1 MTQLRV
7 EGEAMSPRNF
17 DFAALSRLPGQI
29 ADIGRFIPGRE
40 GGGVRLRSILNEVG
54 LEGTETHITL
64 ESADG
69 KFAASVPLEA
79 VRDAIIAYRFND
91 GPLPPHKGGPFR
103 FFIPHAEECAVGGVD
118 ACANVKFLGR
128 IRLSRGPGRDTRPT
142 SEAAHKSLH
151 IQERH
156 EHLS

>member
-1 MTQLRV
+1 
-7 EGEAMSPRNF
+7 
-17 DFAALSRLPGQI
+17 
-29 ADIGRFIPGRE
+29 
-40 GGGVRLRSILNEVG
+40 VRLRSILNEVG